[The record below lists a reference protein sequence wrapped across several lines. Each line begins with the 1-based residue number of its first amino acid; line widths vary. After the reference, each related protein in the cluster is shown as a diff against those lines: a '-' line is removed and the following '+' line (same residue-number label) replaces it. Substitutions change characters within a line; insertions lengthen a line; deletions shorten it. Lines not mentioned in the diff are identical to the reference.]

1 MCAEGILL
9 PGHNTSSFLRSS
21 TGSTFDPVASI
32 VSAVNLHQDCPSSL
46 LRALADNHPDRSVW
60 LQSYY
65 EEKNSIESMGTIRKL
80 TLGEYRA
87 LREKGAPRAIPSMCV
102 LTIKK
107 DENLLPI
114 RAKSRIV
121 VLGNHEDR
129 IWSKSERFAPVL
141 RSDSLRFLVS
151 LAVEQR
157 RILKQGDC
165 KNAFCQSELPP
176 DETTI
181 VKPPSGD
188 PDAQPGE
195 HWLLLRTLYGLR
207 RSPRH
212 WYDKIQSVLTS
223 LGLKQN
229 PYDPCVFTG
238 HLVDPDETS
247 TSPSLDSDVPSD
259 NQQPAAES
267 PTPSS
272 APITLG
278 LYVDDF
284 VYFSA
289 DDAVEKKFER
299 LLAKSL
305 AVDFMG
311 PVEWFLGIHFQWKST
326 PSAVSCH
333 MNQAAFAANLVEQ
346 FEQHHKCPTPSA
358 TPYRSGMPIDAIAES
373 TEEDDCLAL
382 IKRKQKYQSAVG
394 SIGWLANST
403 RPDLA
408 PIHSFLSSYNN
419 RPALGHW
426 KAVLYVLHYIHST
439 HDYGIS
445 FTSEDKNPIH
455 TYLHFPDSSDT
466 EAYHDAV
473 APTPSNSHKLTTYSD
488 ACWGSQIGNAVKDG
502 VPLQLFKC
510 RSMSGAII
518 FRSGGPIS
526 WKSVRQDKTSLSS
539 CEAEIRAT
547 NEASKLT
554 VGLRNLARGMTHLG
568 RYPISDADSPTD
580 VYNDNEAC
588 VKWSHNMTMKQT
600 RHMEMRENAVREWV
614 QDKTLSVH
622 HVKGTCNPSDLFT
635 KEMKDGVH
643 FRKLRDSFMSR
654 SSSFYKSP
662 SSDPSLDSP
671 GSSSN
676 LVHLA
681 RAAKSITTSSSSGLL
696 ELVLSNDLFR
706 THSSVSHLSSAG
718 RSILSKA
725 LSHQ

>member
-1 MCAEGILL
+1 VLL

-21 TGSTFDPVASI
+21 TGSTCDPVASI
-32 VSAVNLHQDCPSSL
+32 VSAVNLHRDCPASL

-65 EEKNSIESMGTIRKL
+65 EEKNGIESLGTIRKL
-80 TLGEYRA
+80 TLGQYRA

-107 DENLLPI
+107 DENMLPV

-129 IWSKSERFAPVL
+129 NWSKPERFAPVL

-157 RILKQGDC
+157 RVLKQGDC
-165 KNAFCQSELPP
+165 KNAFCQSDLPP
-176 DETTI
+176 EETTI

-195 HWLLLRTLYGLR
+195 HWLLLKTLYGLR

-212 WYDKIQSVLTS
+212 WYDKIRTILLR

-229 PYDPCVFTG
+229 TYDPCLFTG
-238 HLVDPDETS
+238 HLIDPDEQPDCTD
-247 TSPSLDSDVPSD
+247 PDRPSD
-259 NQQPAAES
+259 YPHANS
-267 PTPSS
+267 VTPSS

-305 AVDFMG
+305 AVEFMG

-333 MNQAAFAANLVEQ
+333 MNQAAFAANLVKQ
-346 FEQHHKCPTPSA
+346 FDQHHKSPTPTA
-358 TPYRSGMPIDAIAES
+358 TPYRSGMPIDAIPDS
-373 TEEDDCLAL
+373 TEDDNCPAL
-382 IKRKQKYQSAVG
+382 LKRKQRYQSAVG

-408 PIHSFLSSYNN
+408 PVHSFLSSYNN
-419 RPALGHW
+419 RPSVGHW

-445 FTSEDKNPIH
+445 FTSEDKSPIH
-455 TYLHFPDSSDT
+455 TYLHFPASSDT
-466 EAYHDAV
+466 EAYDDAV

-502 VPLQLFKC
+502 VYLPLFKF
-510 RSMSGAII
+510 RSMSGVII
-518 FRSGGPIS
+518 FRSGGPIA

-554 VGLRNLARGMTHLG
+554 VDLRNLAQGMESLG
-568 RYPISDADSPTD
+568 YPISDAHSPTD
-580 VYNDNEAC
+580 LYNDNEAC
-588 VKWSHNMTMKQT
+588 VKWSYNMTMKQT
-600 RHMEMRENAVREWV
+600 RHMEQKENSVREWV
-614 QDKTLSVH
+614 QDKTLSVS

-635 KEMKDGVH
+635 KEMKDGTH

-654 SSSFYKSP
+654 SSSFLKGQ
-662 SSDPSLDSP
+662 SSDPLSTLP
-671 GSSSN
+671 GYSSD

-681 RAAKSITTSSSSGLL
+681 QSAKSFSASSSLGLL
-696 ELVLSNDLFR
+696 EVVLSNGLFR

-725 LSHQ
+725 LSCQ